1 MMQLTEYFKE
11 NMIHLDFQAGD
22 KDEALNKMVKIL
34 ESAGNVDDVVGM
46 RTALID
52 REKLGTTGVGGGIAI
67 PHARCAAAKELSV
80 GFFRSKEGVNF
91 QAIDNQPVHLVFL
104 LLAPVASGG
113 AYLKLLAKISR
124 LLRSDEFRNSLLE
137 AKTPGEVMEIIR
149 END

>member
-1 MMQLTEYFKE
+1 MQLTEFFKE
-11 NMIHLDFQAGD
+11 NLIHLDFQAGD
-22 KDEALNKMVKIL
+22 KDEALNKMVRAL
-34 ESAGNVDDVVGM
+34 ETAGSVDDVNGM
-46 RTALID
+46 RTALIE

-91 QAIDNQPVHLVFL
+91 QAIDSQPVHLVFL
-104 LLAPVASGG
+104 LLAPIASGG

-124 LLRSDEFRNSLLE
+124 LLRSDDFRSALLE
-137 AKTPGEVMEIIR
+137 AKTPGEVMEIIK

>member
-1 MMQLTEYFKE
+1 MQLAEYFKPT
-11 NMIHLDFQAGD
+11 MIHLEFAAKD
-22 KDEALNKMVKIL
+22 KDDALNKMVKAL
-34 ESAGNVDDVVGM
+34 EGAGSVEDVNGL
-46 RTALID
+46 RAALIE

-67 PHARCAAAKELSV
+67 PHARCGAAKELAV

-91 QAIDNQPVHLVFL
+91 QAIDNQPVHLLFL

-124 LLRSDEFRNSLLE
+124 LLRSDDFRNSLLE
-137 AKTPGEVMEIIR
+137 AKTPGEIMEIIK

>member
-1 MMQLTEYFKE
+1 MQLTEFFKE
-11 NMIHLDFQAGD
+11 NLIHLDFQAGD
-22 KDEALNKMVKIL
+22 KDEALNKMVRAL
-34 ESAGNVDDVVGM
+34 ETAGSVDDVNGL
-46 RTALID
+46 RTALIE

-91 QAIDNQPVHLVFL
+91 QAIDSQPVHLVFL

-124 LLRSDEFRNSLLE
+124 LLRSDDFRNGLME
-137 AKTPGEVMEIIR
+137 AKTPGEVMELIK